1 MTIRHCRDD
10 EQPVVL
16 EIINSAASAYRGVI
30 PGDCWHEPYMALDEF
45 QREVRAG
52 VTFWGYDI
60 DRALVGVMGMQP
72 VRDVDL
78 IRHAYIRPQ
87 FQSRGI
93 GSALLERLRRLSGRH
108 MLVGTWA
115 AAAWA
120 VRFYRRHGFEL
131 VPEQRKASLLETY
144 WAVPARQIEASV
156 VLENPALEA
165 VEI

>member
-60 DRALVGVMGMQP
+60 DRALVGVM
-72 VRDVDL
+72 
-78 IRHAYIRPQ
+78 
-87 FQSRGI
+87 
-93 GSALLERLRRLSGRH
+93 LEHLRRLSGRH

>member
-1 MTIRHCRDD
+1 
-10 EQPVVL
+10 
-16 EIINSAASAYRGVI
+16 
-30 PGDCWHEPYMALDEF
+30 
-45 QREVRAG
+45 
-52 VTFWGYDI
+52 
-60 DRALVGVMGMQP
+60 
-72 VRDVDL
+72 
-78 IRHAYIRPQ
+78 
-87 FQSRGI
+87 
-93 GSALLERLRRLSGRH
+93 